1 MKPILISGALING
14 IVQDLLIEENRIAR
28 IAPFIPQKEEYDVL
42 EGAHRVVVPGMA
54 NTHTHAAMTL
64 FRGYG
69 DDLPL
74 MPWLEDYI
82 WPVEAHLTEEDIYWG
97 VRLACL
103 EMIRT
108 GTTLFLDM
116 YASPLATAQAV
127 EDSGIRAVVG
137 CTLFDRGDEARAKL
151 DRDNCYQYL
160 KDFEQYS
167 DRVIYSIAP
176 HAIYTVSEK
185 QLQFCRNFADET
197 GVLVH
202 LHLSETQK
210 EVADAIQQYGM
221 RPAEYLEKIGAISDR
236 FVLAHSLWLEDNELD
251 IIARAGAATVHNPAS
266 NMKLAS
272 GFSFRFEEMKQRG
285 IRVGIGT
292 DGCSSSNS
300 LDMFIAMRM
309 AALLGKVWRYDST
322 ATSAQDVYQAATETG
337 YHILGLEGGVLKEG
351 ALADLCLLKT
361 NVPTMVPMHNLIS
374 NLVYSA
380 DGSVVDTTI
389 VDGRILMREG
399 VIPGE
404 EEVIMKAAQK
414 AYKLIANY
422 GIKQK

>member
-292 DGCSSSNS
+292 DGCSSSNN